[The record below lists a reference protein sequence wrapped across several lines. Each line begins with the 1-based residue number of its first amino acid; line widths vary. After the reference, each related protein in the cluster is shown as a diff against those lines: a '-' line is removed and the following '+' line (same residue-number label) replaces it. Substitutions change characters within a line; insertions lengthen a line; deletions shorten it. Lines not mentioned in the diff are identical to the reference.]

1 MGKDMYDT
9 LIIGR
14 DVSCLIAALYA
25 VREGRKTVLIME
37 GDPVMVYREAGYAFP
52 WDPRPLSGL
61 ADRQIFSRFLG
72 NMLPADDDISP
83 SRPMDPAFQV
93 ILSGHRVDLFQN
105 RERLIHDLIRE
116 FPGQEREINRFYRA
130 VSKAGC
136 LVERWIA
143 EDETKRT
150 GVFGGMLRGLVRLPV
165 AVMGRS
171 SLVIRSDEKD
181 DAFRRV
187 VEAQL
192 NFLSHLEMDGGS
204 FPLSAAYL
212 LSLPM
217 RGLFYPHGGM
227 STWMNRLRGA
237 FTEHGGVLMEGC
249 SVIRMETEPE
259 VIVDLECEG
268 SSSTLRGRKLIVS
281 AQWEKLEH
289 LLSGRKV
296 LPGLNRRFASVR
308 PVAYPFCL
316 HMGVREVGLPES
328 MASYVVVVR
337 DGTGSVTNR
346 DLVFRQT
353 SLPGETDCAPEG
365 RRAISATVYLADS
378 PLRLSDQEL
387 KDAAMGII
395 DSLEEFLPFLRDNID
410 YLRVDQSIFLS
421 RRYQELVNRKYRTR
435 RRPFFGMGTL
445 LNRARI
451 PNVLLTGGILRAGL
465 GFEGEIIAGM
475 DAAFQAEQGR

>member
-1 MGKDMYDT
+1 MYDT
-9 LIIGR
+9 IIMGR
-14 DVSCLIAALYA
+14 DLSSLIAALST
-25 VREGRKTVLIME
+25 VQEGRKTVLVME
-37 GDPVMVYREAGYAFP
+37 GDPEMAYREAGYAFP
-52 WDPRPLSGL
+52 FDPRPLSGL
-61 ADRQIFSRFLG
+61 ADRQIFSRLIRD
-72 NMLPADDDISP
+72 MLPAGDDISP
-83 SRPMDPAFQV
+83 NGILNPAFQV
-93 ILSGHRVDLFQN
+93 ILPGHRVDLFPN
-105 RERLIHDLIRE
+105 RERLINDLIRE

-130 VSKAGC
+130 VSKAGR

-143 EDETKRT
+143 EDETGRP
-150 GVFGGMLRGLVRLPV
+150 GVVGGILRRLARLPAAIV
-165 AVMGRS
+165 GRS
-171 SLVIRSDEKD
+171 SLVIRRNGKD

-192 NFLSHLEMDGGS
+192 NFLSHLEMDGDP

-217 RGLFYPHGGM
+217 RGLFYPRGGM
-227 STWMNRLRGA
+227 ITWMSRLRRA
-237 FTEHGGVLMEGC
+237 FTEHGGVLMDGC
-249 SVIRMETEPE
+249 SVIRIETEPE
-259 VIVDLECEG
+259 VAVDLECEG

-281 AQWEKLEH
+281 AQWEKLE
-289 LLSGRKV
+289 LLLPGRKV
-296 LPGLNRRFASVR
+296 LPGPNRRFASIR

-316 HMGVREVGLPES
+316 HMGVHEEGLPES

-346 DLVFRQT
+346 DLVFLQT

-378 PLRLSDQEL
+378 PLRLNDQEL

-421 RRYQELVNRKYRTR
+421 RRYQEMVNRKYRTR
-435 RRPFFGMGTL
+435 RRPFFGMSTL
-445 LNRARI
+445 SPQTRV

-475 DAAFQAEQGR
+475 DAAFRAEQGS